1 MKYPESLL
9 SEDELIIFDVHH
21 HPVVLFGRGFL
32 LLFFLLLWVGLISSV
47 SFFRETWTVIACLI
61 FLAALAL
68 VLLARIAAWSRVN
81 FVLTN
86 ERLIYRSGFL
96 HRESRETPLSKV
108 SDISTSQLIF
118 DRILGY
124 GDLIIELVSRER
136 FPLFHMP
143 RPEELKKQILKQ
155 VNLSAADSGE
165 AARGVLAQEVAREIN
180 KIQPTKELELI
191 PPEREPFYSEIV
203 NQLERL
209 ANLNREGVITEEE
222 FLKAKASLLEKLG
235 EGQ

>member
-9 SEDELIIFDVHH
+9 FEDELIIFDVHH
-21 HPVVLFGRGFL
+21 HVVVLYGRGFL
-32 LLFFLLLWVGLISSV
+32 FLFFLLFWVGLISTV
-47 SFFRETWTVIACLI
+47 SFFRETWVVIVCLA
-61 FLAALAL
+61 FLAVLFF

-86 ERLIYRSGFL
+86 ERLIYKSGLL
-96 HRESRETPLSKV
+96 HRESRETPLSRV
-108 SDISTSQLIF
+108 SDISTSQLII
-118 DRILGY
+118 DRVFGY
-124 GDLIIELVSRER
+124 GDLIIELVNKEQ

-143 RPEELKKQILKQ
+143 QPEELKKQILKQ
-155 VNLSAADSGE
+155 VNLNTTSADEGT
-165 AARGVLAQEVAREIN
+165 RGALAQEVAREIN

-209 ANLNREGVITEEE
+209 GNLKKEGVITEEE
-222 FLKAKASLLEKLG
+222 FLEAKRSLLEKLS